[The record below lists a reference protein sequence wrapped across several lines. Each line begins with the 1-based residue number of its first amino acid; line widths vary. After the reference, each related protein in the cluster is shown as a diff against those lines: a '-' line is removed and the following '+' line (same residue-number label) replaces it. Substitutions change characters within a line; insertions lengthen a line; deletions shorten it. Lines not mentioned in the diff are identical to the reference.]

1 MRVCYR
7 EEGSDLRS
15 WNEEA
20 GENGAAVA
28 AAAQPF
34 ARPPARFP
42 FAVSGRGTEV
52 PRPPLSRL
60 GRSASELCSGPVGWP
75 HISFFKKIKGKPLK

>member
-1 MRVCYR
+1 VRLLPRRGEPSDCYR
-7 EEGSDLRS
+7 EEGSHLKS

-34 ARPPARFP
+34 ARPYARP
-42 FAVSGRGTEV
+42 LPTVSREGIETPTQCLSAGWAA
-52 PRPPLSRL
+52 RPPGLVVVQGGNGS
-60 GRSASELCSGPVGWP
+60 
-75 HISFFKKIKGKPLK
+75 